1 MIFDLK
7 STMGA
12 RRKSAASASL
22 LSDWRRW
29 LNREV
34 IEAGLRHHAFS
45 LVSSLRRLGWRPI
58 NSLLTIGV
66 IGIALA
72 LPAGLFVAV
81 KNLGEISGGWESLGD
96 VALYLVP
103 DATGEV
109 ARELGETLSK
119 RENLA
124 SVQIVSPD
132 QGRAEMDQVAGFGE
146 ALEVLQQNPLPWVL
160 VLRPRQIEG
169 TDLAAFAQEMEAL
182 PEVDAALFD
191 FQWLE
196 RFRQLLRIG
205 RWSVVVVGML
215 LSLAVV
221 LIVGNTVRLDIEN
234 RRREIEVIQL
244 LGATN
249 GFIRRPF
256 LYGGFWFGLLG
267 GSLAVIVVAVATA
280 ILGAPV
286 AALADAYNSPF
297 RLDPLSATES
307 VQLVII
313 GATIGWL
320 GSWLAVSRQ
329 LAQEQPE

>member
-1 MIFDLK
+1 
-7 STMGA
+7 MGA
-12 RRKSAASASL
+12 RRKPAASPSL

-29 LNREV
+29 FNAEV
-34 IEAGLRHHAFS
+34 LGAGLRHHAFS
-45 LVSSLRRLGWRPI
+45 LVSSLRRLGWQPV
-58 NSLLTIGV
+58 NNLLTIGV
-66 IGIALA
+66 IAIALA
-72 LPAGLFVAV
+72 LPAGLFIAV

-103 DATGEV
+103 DATGEM
-109 ARELGETLSK
+109 ARELRDTLAQ
-119 RENLA
+119 REDLA
-124 SVQIVSPD
+124 TVQIVSPD

-146 ALEVLQQNPLPWVL
+146 ALAALKQNPLPWVL
-160 VLRPRQIEG
+160 VLRPRQIED
-169 TDLAAFAQEMEAL
+169 TDFEALAAEMAAL
-182 PEVDAALFD
+182 AEVDAALFD

-205 RWSVVVVGML
+205 QRAVVVVGML
-215 LSLAVV
+215 LALAVV

-267 GSLAVIVVAVATA
+267 GGLAVIVVAGATA

-286 AALADAYNSPF
+286 AALADAYHSPF
-297 RLDPLSATES
+297 RLDPLSAIEG

-329 LAQEQPE
+329 LAREQLD